1 MSLDEQSSAPWDY
14 ERQLI
19 DRIAI
24 REAAATLTPRL
35 RRVMAQYY
43 HRGETL
49 EEIGYREGCGKER
62 IRQILEKAE
71 RKLREAV
78 AGPNIT
84 TVPPLQT
91 TAQTFPPGFDKA
103 AFLAHMRG
111 LRDWEANRKARE
123 FEVERRRLAE
133 MLEEER
139 RSRGMAAKLAETHA
153 ELLKAKGTS
162 LPPGTSLKIKLP
174 VQYTVHPGTI
184 PPPPS
189 HAPTKYHYHDGA
201 TAYPGQTYHHPPPL
215 THEEMV
221 TKADWALRLFLL
233 SRRPTT
239 AGVPWL
245 GKMATR
251 VQYPRDGGQIGEA
264 VAQLARDIP
273 QNALLSAHPFEL
285 PEGVKGA
292 IATNSWAS
300 LRVLA
305 SKDDLLLFVDA
316 TWDEG
321 P

>member
-1 MSLDEQSSAPWDY
+1 MPPAEQSSAPWDY

-35 RRVMAQYY
+35 RRVIASYY

-49 EEIGYREGCGKER
+49 EEIGQRANVGRER
-62 IRQILEKAE
+62 IRQLLETAE
-71 RKLREAV
+71 RRMRGKLADQKIGRSA
-78 AGPNIT
+78 
-84 TVPPLQT
+84 PPLI
-91 TAQTFPPGFDKA
+91 TANTPPIGFDKA

-111 LRDWEANRKARE
+111 LKDWESNRKARE
-123 FEVERRRLAE
+123 FAQERARLAE
-133 MLEEER
+133 MLEVE
-139 RSRGMAAKLAETHA
+139 RSRRAYDEKLKTHA
-153 ELLKAKGTS
+153 GLTKGLT
-162 LPPGTSLKIKLP
+162 PHIKLP
-174 VQYTVHPGTI
+174 VQYTVGSQTYNAP
-184 PPPPS
+184 
-189 HAPTKYHYHDGA
+189 APTAYHYHDGA
-201 TAYPGQTYHHPPPL
+201 TAFPGQKYYHPPPL
-215 THEEMV
+215 THAEMV

-245 GKMATR
+245 GQMATR

-273 QNALLSAHPFEL
+273 PTALLSAHPFEL

-321 P
+321 L

>member
-1 MSLDEQSSAPWDY
+1 MPAEYAAAPWDY

-49 EEIGYREGCGKER
+49 DEIGQRENVGKER
-62 IRQILEKAE
+62 VRQLLEKGESRIRARLE
-71 RKLREAV
+71 
-78 AGPNIT
+78 GPQIIKAA
-84 TVPPLQT
+84 PLQT
-91 TAQTFPPGFDKA
+91 TAQAFPPGFDKA
-103 AFLAHMRG
+103 AFIAHMRG
-111 LRDWEANRKARE
+111 LKDWEATRKARE
-123 FEVERRRLAE
+123 FEQERRRLAE

-139 RSRGMAAKLAETHA
+139 RRRGMADKLVEAYAKT
-153 ELLKAKGTS
+153 KGLT
-162 LPPGTSLKIKLP
+162 PHIKLP
-174 VQYTVHPGTI
+174 VQYTVGSQTYNAP
-184 PPPPS
+184 
-189 HAPTKYHYHDGA
+189 APTAYHFHDGA
-201 TAYPGQTYHHPPPL
+201 TAFPGQKYHHPPPL
-215 THEEMV
+215 THAEMV

-233 SRRPTT
+233 SRRPT
-239 AGVPWL
+239 APGVPTL

-273 QNALLSAHPFEL
+273 PTALLSAHPFEL

>member
-1 MSLDEQSSAPWDY
+1 MRLDEQSSAPWDY

-24 REAAATLTPRL
+24 REAVRDVLTQRQ
-35 RRVMAQYY
+35 RRILSGYY

-49 EEIGYREGCGKER
+49 DDLAQREKVSR
-62 IRQILEKAE
+62 SRALQLVQNAE
-71 RKLREAV
+71 RKLKTRF
-78 AGPNIT
+78 AGPKIT
-84 TVPPLQT
+84 QAAPLQT

-111 LRDWEANRKARE
+111 LKDWEFNRKARE
-123 FEVERRRLAE
+123 FEQERRRLAE

-139 RSRGMAAKLAETHA
+139 RSRDYAEKLTA
-153 ELLKAKGTS
+153 KAKAAHPVG
-162 LPPGTSLKIKLP
+162 KITLP
-174 VQYTVHPGTI
+174 VQYKVVAAPPGI
-184 PPPPS
+184 
-189 HAPTKYHYHDGA
+189 APTAYHYHDGG
-201 TAYPGQTYHHPPPL
+201 TAFQGTYYTHPPPL
-215 THEEMV
+215 THAEMV

-245 GKMATR
+245 GKWATR

-273 QNALLSAHPFEL
+273 PNALLSAFPLEI

>member
-1 MSLDEQSSAPWDY
+1 MPPAEQSSAPWDY

-24 REAAATLTPRL
+24 REAAATLTPRQ
-35 RRVMAQYY
+35 RRILGAVY
-43 HRGETL
+43 HRGETY
-49 EEIGYREGCGKER
+49 EEIGHREGCGKER
-62 IRQILEKAE
+62 IRQILQAGERRMRGKLAE
-71 RKLREAV
+71 QKIGRSA
-78 AGPNIT
+78 
-84 TVPPLQT
+84 PPLLI
-91 TAQTFPPGFDKA
+91 TANTPPPGFDKA

-111 LRDWEANRKARE
+111 LKDWEANRRQRE
-123 FEVERRRLAE
+123 FDEERARLAE
-133 MLEEER
+133 MLEVE
-139 RSRGMAAKLAETHA
+139 RSRRAYEEKLKTHAGLAEHIQT
-153 ELLKAKGTS
+153 KPKGHI
-162 LPPGTSLKIKLP
+162 PHIKLP
-174 VQYTVHPGTI
+174 VQYTAP
-184 PPPPS
+184 
-189 HAPTKYHYHDGA
+189 APTAYHYHDGGNDPD
-201 TAYPGQTYHHPPPL
+201 TIYHHPPPL
-215 THEEMV
+215 THAEMV

-273 QNALLSAHPFEL
+273 PNALLSAHPFEL